1 MILSHTLSSC
11 SHLEL
16 AKVNLKVKV
25 PAGSENPNELY
36 SGNKSLRSNRLL
48 KVKPE
53 ALREQGEMGKLKHK
67 GRKRRFSS
75 RVGAGEPCYC
85 SFLQSSLPV
94 KVIPVHHPP
103 ARHLAHKHTQ
113 MKV

>member
-11 SHLEL
+11 SHLVL

-53 ALREQGEMGKLKHK
+53 ALRE
-67 GRKRRFSS
+67 
-75 RVGAGEPCYC
+75 
-85 SFLQSSLPV
+85 
-94 KVIPVHHPP
+94 
-103 ARHLAHKHTQ
+103 
-113 MKV
+113 